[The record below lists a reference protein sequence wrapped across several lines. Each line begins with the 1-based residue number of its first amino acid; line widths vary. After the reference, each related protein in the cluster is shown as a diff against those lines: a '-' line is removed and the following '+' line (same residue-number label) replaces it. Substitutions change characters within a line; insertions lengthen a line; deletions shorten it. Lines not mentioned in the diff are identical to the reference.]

1 MSSVLDQPTV
11 LVLNRCWQAINVR
24 TPAEAFCQMM
34 TKAAAG
40 LDIGPGNSLRPV
52 RWDEWLSLPVREHD
66 RSVGT
71 IRGALRVPTVIVLGR
86 YDKVPRRRPKLSSRS
101 IRTRDGNRCQ
111 YTGRVLAPDEGSVDH
126 IVPRSRGGDTSWENC
141 VWTSKVLNGRK
152 ADRLP
157 SEAGLQ
163 LLTTPKMPPELPV
176 TLFIRNAHGVGDWEL
191 FLSSGHS
198 SGTNGPQR

>member
-1 MSSVLDQPTV
+1 MSSVLDQPIV

-34 TKAAAG
+34 TNAAAA
-40 LDIGPGNSLRPV
+40 LDIGEDHSLRPV
-52 RWDEWLSLPVREHD
+52 RWDEWLTLPVRPQD

-71 IRGALRVPTVIVLGR
+71 IRGGLRVPTVIVLGR
-86 YDKVPRRRPKLSSRS
+86 YDKVPRRRPKLSARS
-101 IRTRDGNRCQ
+101 IRARDGNRCQ

-126 IVPRSRGGDTSWENC
+126 VVPRSRGGATSWENC
-141 VWTSKVLNGRK
+141 VWTSKTLNGRK

-163 LLTTPKMPPELPV
+163 LVNNPQMPPELPV

-191 FLSSGHS
+191 FLSA
-198 SGTNGPQR
+198 GPIAGA